1 MKKLLASTLL
11 VAVIGTGAQAQD
23 IIYMLPN
30 SSMAY
35 RSKAPFKRLFNSNDG
50 LLVVEPITDR
60 DVIIT
65 AKEPEETILAGT
77 NLLFLDNQNKTE
89 TLRVVVTPF
98 GGPHI
103 TMRQGNVTY
112 VCAMRCIPLAKAGKN
127 GIGDADSLSVT
138 RTWRK

>member
-1 MKKLLASTLL
+1 MRKLLASALL
-11 VAVIGTGAQAQD
+11 VAVLGTGAQAQET
-23 IIYMLPN
+23 IYMLPN
-30 SSMAY
+30 STMAY
-35 RSKAPFKRLFNSNDG
+35 HSKAPFKRLFNSNDA

-65 AKEPEETILAGT
+65 AKEPETTILAST
-77 NLLFLDNQNKTE
+77 NLLFLDAQNKTE

-103 TMRQGNVTY
+103 TMHINNVTH
-112 VCAMRCIPLAKAGKN
+112 VCAMRCIPLAKADKN
-127 GIGDADSLSVT
+127 GIGDADSLSII